1 VPVLEEFCRI
11 SATMAPRMLGK
22 MPSGTRIDF
31 PFEGTATSSH
41 WEGER
46 PVRGVDYV
54 TVRGDGHMD
63 LDIRGTIGEK
73 RETVAYRA
81 SGVSIV
87 KSPTEALPQELITF
101 QTGNEDLAWLNTAVG
116 VALGQGEGPAITLTV
131 YLIRSDG

>member
-1 VPVLEEFCRI
+1 MPTLEEFCQI
-11 SATMAPRMLGK
+11 SATMSARMLGK
-22 MPSGTRIDF
+22 MPQGTRIDF

-63 LDIRGTIGEK
+63 LEIRATIGEK
-73 RETVAYRA
+73 RETVAYRGT
-81 SGVSIV
+81 GVSIV
-87 KSPTEALPQELITF
+87 KSPTEAKPQELITF

-116 VALGQGEGPAITLTV
+116 IGWGGGEAGTIAVTV
-131 YLIRSDG
+131 YIVRE